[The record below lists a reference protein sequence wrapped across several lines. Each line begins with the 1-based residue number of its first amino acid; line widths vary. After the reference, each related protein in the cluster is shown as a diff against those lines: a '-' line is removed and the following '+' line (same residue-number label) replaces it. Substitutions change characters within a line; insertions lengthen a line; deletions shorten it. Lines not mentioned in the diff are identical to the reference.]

1 MLQHNFDP
9 QLDPTEGNAAQ
20 TADAELELLRY
31 ENDVLLGLMAGGY
44 AYFLRQL
51 MIGQQSAE
59 GLSPLVCKQT
69 IIDALRRVQA
79 TQTRFGYEYLQE
91 IEAVLEKMTQTLP
104 LESYLSEIG
113 HSKTELPSQN
123 S

>member
-1 MLQHNFDP
+1 VQPNFDP
-9 QLDPTEGNAAQ
+9 DHLDPIEQTAQ

-51 MIGQQSAE
+51 MIGQQSTE

-104 LESYLSEIG
+104 LESYLSEI
-113 HSKTELPSQN
+113 ELPAEKT
-123 S
+123 